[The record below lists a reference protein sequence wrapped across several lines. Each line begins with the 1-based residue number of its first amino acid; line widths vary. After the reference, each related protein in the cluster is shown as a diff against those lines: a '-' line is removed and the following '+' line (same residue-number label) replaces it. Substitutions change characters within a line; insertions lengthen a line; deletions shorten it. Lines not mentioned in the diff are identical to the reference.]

1 MKKIITYFIKYE
13 VAVNVVILAFFIFG
27 IVGYFSLKSSFFP
40 LQDSK
45 IININITYP
54 ASSPEEIEE
63 GIIIKIEENLKGLEG
78 IDRTTAVARESGG
91 SITVEIE
98 ENRDVD
104 VMLTEVKN
112 AVDRVPNF
120 PIGMEPL
127 VVAKQ
132 ENIRET
138 IEFAISGDNV
148 TLESLKN
155 IADRIETELRQ
166 IDGIS
171 QIELRGFPEQE
182 IEIALDENKLLAYNI
197 SFDEIASRVRGSN
210 ILSTGGTIKT
220 DTEDYLIR
228 VNERNYYA
236 DRFNDIV
243 IKTLPNGTVVRL
255 SELASVRDQFEET
268 PNALFYNGNQA
279 INVIVTNT
287 NVEDLLST
295 ADNVKAY
302 IEDFNSKNNN
312 IQLNV
317 VSDRSITLNQRT
329 QLLFENGLIG
339 ILLVLLFLSIFLNT
353 RLAFWVSFG
362 LPISFLGMFI
372 FANSFGVTINVL
384 SLFGMII
391 VIGILVDDGIVV
403 AENIYQH
410 YERGKNPVQAAIDG
424 VLEVFPPIVSA
435 ILTTIL
441 AFCTF
446 FFLEG
451 RIGTFFSEVSIIVL
465 LTLAVSLLEAF
476 IILPAHIAHSSA
488 LKKINKKKPAKTLVG
503 RFFRKMRN
511 INKFGDR
518 IMSFLRDK
526 SYSPFLSFALKN
538 RFFIVMLFIS
548 FLILTFGSI
557 GGNVIRVTLFPN
569 IASDRASIDLLMTE
583 GVNPRTTDSIIS
595 LVEDAAW
602 RVNEEFT
609 AKQTDNLQVVQ
620 NTIKRVGPGNNK
632 ASLQVNLL
640 PGELRDF
647 SSPEITNAIRDEAGP
662 IFGVESITFGSGGN
676 FGGKPVS
683 VSLLGNNIDE
693 LDLAKEDLKAWMQ
706 DNALLKDVVD
716 NDPKG
721 IKEIEIELKPN
732 AYALGLDLGEV
743 MRQVRNGFFGTE
755 AQRFQRGKDEIRVW
769 VRYDLDNRSSIR
781 DLDDMRLIT
790 PSGLRVPFNEIGTY
804 SIVRGTESINFLN
817 GMREINVSADLSDPN
832 ESATDILLDIQQNVM
847 PEILTKYSSLSVSYE
862 GQNREAS
869 KISGSAKTALPV
881 ILFLIFVVIA
891 FTFRGYS
898 QPLLLLL
905 LIPFSAIGVAWGHWI
920 HGFAINVLSAL
931 GIIALIG
938 IMVNDGLVLISRLN
952 SNLKSGMDYD
962 SALFNAGK
970 SRFRAIFLTSLTTIA
985 GLAPLI
991 FEQSRQAQFL
1001 IPMAISIAYGIG
1013 IATILT
1019 LVLLP
1024 VGLSLFNTF
1033 KTNVKWLITGKRYA
1047 KEDVERAKI
1056 EQNELEEYQRSSKG
1070 SHGVA
1075 DENNPSE
1082 QQKAN

>member
-54 ASSPEEIEE
+54 ASSPEEVEE

-98 ENRDVD
+98 EDRDVD

-138 IEFAISGDNV
+138 IEFAISGDKVNLV
-148 TLESLKN
+148 TLKN

-171 QIELRGFPEQE
+171 QIELRGFPDQE
-182 IEIALDENKLLAYNI
+182 IEIAIDEDKLLAYDI

-220 DTEDYLIR
+220 STEDYLIR

-236 DRFNDIV
+236 DRFNDIIV
-243 IKTLPNGTVVRL
+243 KTLPNGTAVRL
-255 SELASVRDQFEET
+255 SELAKVRDQFEET
-268 PNALFYNGNQA
+268 PNALYYNGNQA

-295 ADNVKAY
+295 ADNVKEY
-302 IEDFNSKNNN
+302 IKKFNSENNN

-339 ILLVLLFLSIFLNT
+339 ILLVLFFLSVFLNT

-410 YERGKNPVQAAIDG
+410 YERGKSPVKAAIDG
-424 VLEVFPPIVSA
+424 VMEVFPPIISA

-465 LTLAVSLLEAF
+465 LTLGVSLLEAF

-488 LKKINKKKPAKTLVG
+488 LKKIDNKKTPTTFVG
-503 RFFRKMRN
+503 KFFGKMRSIN
-511 INKFGDR
+511 IYGDR
-518 IMSFLRDK
+518 LMTFLRDK
-526 SYSPFLSFALKN
+526 SYAPFLKFSLKN
-538 RFFIVMLFIS
+538 RFFIIMLFIA
-548 FLILTFGSI
+548 LLVLTFGSI
-557 GGNVIRVTLFPN
+557 GGNIIRVTLFPS
-569 IASDRASIDLLMTE
+569 IASDRATIDLLMTE
-583 GVNPRTTDSIIS
+583 GVNPKTTDSIIS
-595 LVEDAAW
+595 IVEDAAW
-602 RVNEEFT
+602 RVNEKFT
-609 AKQTDNLQVVQ
+609 AKQTGNLQVVE

-647 SSPEITNAIRDEAGP
+647 SSPEITNAIREESGP

-683 VSLLGNNIDE
+683 VSLLGNNTDE
-693 LDLAKEDLKAWMQ
+693 LDAAKKEVKAWMEN
-706 DNALLKDVVD
+706 NALLKDVVD

-721 IKEIEIELKPN
+721 IKEIEIELKSN

-743 MRQVRNGFFGTE
+743 MRQLRNGFFGTE

-769 VRYDLDNRSSIR
+769 VRYDLENRSSIR
-781 DLDDMRLIT
+781 DLDDMRVIT
-790 PSGLRVPFNEIGTY
+790 PTGLRVPFNEIGTY
-804 SIVRGTESINFLN
+804 SIVRGTESISFLN

-832 ESATDILLDIQQNVM
+832 ESATDILTEIQNEVM
-847 PEILTKYSSLSVSYE
+847 PDILTKYSSISVSYE

-869 KISGSAKTALPV
+869 KISGSAKKTLPV

-905 LIPFSAIGVAWGHWI
+905 LIPFSAIGVVWGHWI
-920 HGFAINVLSAL
+920 HGFPINVLSAL

-952 SNLKSGMDYD
+952 SNLKSGMGYND
-962 SALFNAGK
+962 ALYNAGK
-970 SRFRAIFLTSLTTIA
+970 SRFRAIFLTSITTIA

-1024 VGLSLFNTF
+1024 VSLSLFNTV
-1033 KTNVKWLITGKRYA
+1033 KTKTMWLATGKDYS
-1047 KEDVERAKI
+1047 KEAVERAIK
-1056 EQNELEEYQRSSKG
+1056 EQKEVEDYEE
-1070 SHGVA
+1070 H
-1075 DENNPSE
+1075 
-1082 QQKAN
+1082 

>member
-54 ASSPEEIEE
+54 ASSPEEVEE

-98 ENRDVD
+98 EDRDVD

-138 IEFAISGDNV
+138 IEFAISGDKVNLV
-148 TLESLKN
+148 TLKN

-166 IDGIS
+166 INGIS
-171 QIELRGFPEQE
+171 QIELRGFPDQE
-182 IEIALDENKLLAYNI
+182 IEIAIDEDKLLAYDI

-220 DTEDYLIR
+220 STEDYLIR

-236 DRFNDIV
+236 DRFNDIIV
-243 IKTLPNGTVVRL
+243 KTLPNGTAVRL
-255 SELASVRDQFEET
+255 SELAKVRDQFEET
-268 PNALFYNGNQA
+268 PNALYYNGNQA

-287 NVEDLLST
+287 NMEDLLST
-295 ADNVKAY
+295 ADNVKEY
-302 IEDFNSKNNN
+302 IKKFNSENNN

-339 ILLVLLFLSIFLNT
+339 ILLVLFFLSVFLNT

-410 YERGKNPVQAAIDG
+410 YERGKSPVKAAIDG
-424 VLEVFPPIVSA
+424 VMEVFPPIISA

-465 LTLAVSLLEAF
+465 LTLGVSLLEAF

-488 LKKINKKKPAKTLVG
+488 LKKIDNKKTPTTFVG
-503 RFFRKMRN
+503 KFFGKMRSIN
-511 INKFGDR
+511 IYGDR
-518 IMSFLRDK
+518 IMTFLRDR
-526 SYSPFLSFALKN
+526 SYAPFLNFSLKN
-538 RFFIVMLFIS
+538 RFFIIMLFIA
-548 FLILTFGSI
+548 LLVLTFGSI
-557 GGNVIRVTLFPN
+557 GGNIIRVTLFPS
-569 IASDRASIDLLMTE
+569 IASDRATIDLLMTE
-583 GVNPRTTDSIIS
+583 GVNPKTTDSIIS
-595 LVEDAAW
+595 IVEDAAW
-602 RVNEEFT
+602 RVNEKFT
-609 AKQTDNLQVVQ
+609 AKQTGNLQVVE

-647 SSPEITNAIRDEAGP
+647 SSPEITNAIREESGP

-683 VSLLGNNIDE
+683 VSLLGNNTDE
-693 LDLAKEDLKAWMQ
+693 LDAAKKEVKAWMEN
-706 DNALLKDVVD
+706 NALLKDVVD

-721 IKEIEIELKPN
+721 IKEIEIELKSN

-769 VRYDLDNRSSIR
+769 VRYDLENRSSIR
-781 DLDDMRLIT
+781 DLDDMRVIT
-790 PSGLRVPFNEIGTY
+790 PTGLRVPFNEIGTY
-804 SIVRGTESINFLN
+804 SIVRGTESISFLN

-832 ESATDILLDIQQNVM
+832 ESATDILTEIQNEVM
-847 PEILTKYSSLSVSYE
+847 PDILTKYSSISVSYE

-869 KISGSAKTALPV
+869 KISGSAKKTLPV

-905 LIPFSAIGVAWGHWI
+905 LIPFSAIGVVWGHWI
-920 HGFAINVLSAL
+920 HGFPINVLSAL

-952 SNLKSGMDYD
+952 SNLKSGMGYND
-962 SALFNAGK
+962 ALYNAGK
-970 SRFRAIFLTSLTTIA
+970 SRFRAIFLTSITTIA

-1024 VGLSLFNTF
+1024 VTLSLFNTV
-1033 KTNVKWLITGKRYA
+1033 KTKTMWLATGKDYS
-1047 KEDVERAKI
+1047 KEAVERAIK
-1056 EQNELEEYQRSSKG
+1056 EQKEVEDYEE
-1070 SHGVA
+1070 H
-1075 DENNPSE
+1075 
-1082 QQKAN
+1082 

>member
-1 MKKIITYFIKYE
+1 LKKIITYFIKYE

-54 ASSPEEIEE
+54 ASSPEEVEE

-98 ENRDVD
+98 DDRDVD

-138 IEFAISGDNV
+138 IEFAISGDKVNLV
-148 TLESLKN
+148 TLKN

-171 QIELRGFPEQE
+171 QIELEGFPAQE
-182 IEIALDENKLLAYNI
+182 IEIAIDQDKLLAYDI
-197 SFDEIASRVRGSN
+197 SFDEIAARVRGSN

-236 DRFNDIV
+236 DRFNDII

-255 SELASVRDQFEET
+255 SELAKVRDQFEET
-268 PNALFYNGNQA
+268 PNATFYNGDQA
-279 INVIVTNT
+279 VKVKVTNT
-287 NVEDLLST
+287 NVEDLIST
-295 ADNVKAY
+295 ADNVKDY
-302 IEDFNSKNNN
+302 IEEFNRSNNN
-312 IQLNV
+312 IKLNV
-317 VSDRSITLNQRT
+317 ISDRSITLNQRT

-339 ILLVLLFLSIFLNT
+339 ICLVLLFLSIFLNT

-362 LPISFLGMFI
+362 LPISFLGMFV

-403 AENIYQH
+403 AENIFQH
-410 YERGKNPVQAAIDG
+410 YERGKSPVRAAIDG
-424 VLEVFPPIVSA
+424 VMEVFPPIVSA

-465 LTLAVSLLEAF
+465 LTLGVSLLEAF

-488 LKKINKKKPAKTLVG
+488 LKKIEKKELPKTLIG

-511 INKFGDR
+511 INTYGDR
-518 IMSFLRDK
+518 FMSFLRDK
-526 SYSPFLSFALKN
+526 SYAPFLKFSLKN
-538 RFFIVMLFIS
+538 RFFIIMMFIS
-548 FLILTFGSI
+548 LLVLTFGSI
-557 GGNVIRVTLFPN
+557 GGNIIRVTLFPS

-583 GVNPRTTDSIIS
+583 GVNPKTTDSIIS
-595 LVEDAAW
+595 IVEDAAW

-609 AKQTDNLQVVQ
+609 AKQTGNLQVVE

-647 SSPEITNAIRDEAGP
+647 SSPEITNAIREESGP

-693 LDLAKEDLKAWMQ
+693 LDSAKQEVKAWMEK
-706 DNALLKDVVD
+706 NALLKDVVD

-721 IKEIEIELKPN
+721 IKEIEIELKSN

-781 DLDDMRLIT
+781 DLDDMRVIT

-804 SIVRGTESINFLN
+804 SIVRGTESISFLN

-832 ESATDILLDIQQNVM
+832 ESATDILAEIQNDVM
-847 PEILTKYSSLSVSYE
+847 PDILTKYSSLSVSYE

-869 KISGSAKTALPV
+869 KISNSGKKVLPV

-952 SNLKSGMDYD
+952 SNLKSGMEYD
-962 SALFNAGK
+962 EALYNAGK

-1024 VGLSLFNTF
+1024 VSLSLFNSL
-1033 KTNVKWLITGKRYA
+1033 KTKVSWLATGKDYS
-1047 KEDVERAKI
+1047 KEEVERAIK
-1056 EQNELEEYQRSSKG
+1056 EQKEVEDY
-1070 SHGVA
+1070 
-1075 DENNPSE
+1075 DE
-1082 QQKAN
+1082 A

>member
-1 MKKIITYFIKYE
+1 LKKFITYFIKYE
-13 VAVNVVILAFFIFG
+13 VAVNVLILAFFIFG

-98 ENRDVD
+98 DDRDVD
-104 VMLTEVKN
+104 NMLLEVKN

-138 IEFAISGDNV
+138 IEFAISGDKV
-148 TLESLKN
+148 TLETLKG
-155 IADRIETELRQ
+155 IADRIEMELRQ

-171 QIELRGFPEQE
+171 QIELQGFPDQE
-182 IEIALDENKLLAYNI
+182 IEIALDQNKLLAYNLN
-197 SFDEIASRVRGSN
+197 FDEIASKVRGSN

-220 DTEDYLIR
+220 NTEDYLIR

-236 DRFNDIV
+236 DRFNDII
-243 IKTLPNGTVVRL
+243 IKTLPNGTAVTL
-255 SELASVRDQFEET
+255 SEIATVKDQFEET
-268 PNALFYNGNQA
+268 PNALYFNGDQA
-279 INVIVTNT
+279 IKIIVTNT
-287 NVEDLLST
+287 NVEDLLSS
-295 ADNVKAY
+295 AENVKKY

-312 IQLNV
+312 VQLNV
-317 VSDRSITLNQRT
+317 VSDRSISLNQRT
-329 QLLFENGLIG
+329 FLLFENGIIG
-339 ILLVLLFLSIFLNT
+339 ILLVLIFLSIFLNT

-362 LPISFLGMFI
+362 LPISFLGMFA
-372 FANSFGVTINVL
+372 FASSFGVTINVL

-403 AENIYQH
+403 SENIYQH
-410 YERGKNPVQAAIDG
+410 YERGKNPIRAAIDG
-424 VLEVFPPIVSA
+424 TLEVLPPIISA

-441 AFCTF
+441 AFSTF

-465 LTLAVSLLEAF
+465 LTLTVSLIEAF
-476 IILPAHIAHSSA
+476 IILPAHIAHSKA
-488 LKKINKKKPAKTLVG
+488 LRKTNTDRKPKT
-503 RFFRKMRN
+503 FFGKFFVKMRS
-511 INKFGDR
+511 INSLGDKVMR
-518 IMSFLRDK
+518 FLRDK
-526 SYSPFLSFALKN
+526 SYAPFLRFALQN
-538 RFFIVMLFIS
+538 RFFI
-548 FLILTFGSI
+548 LILFVSALMLTIGSI
-557 GGNVIRVTLFPN
+557 SGKIIRTSLFPN
-569 IASDRASIDLLMTE
+569 IASDKASIDLLLTE
-583 GVNPRTTDSIIS
+583 GVNPKKTDSIIS
-595 LVEDAAW
+595 IVEDATW
-602 RVNEEFT
+602 RVNEQFT
-609 AKQTDNLQVVQ
+609 AKQTGNLQVVQ

-647 SSPEITNAIRDEAGP
+647 SSSEITNAIREESGP
-662 IFGVESITFGSGGN
+662 IFGVESITFGSGTN

-683 VSLLGNNIDE
+683 VSLLGNNTQ
-693 LDLAKEDLKAWMQ
+693 DLNFAKEEVKAWMMK
-706 DNALLKDVVD
+706 NALLKDVVD

-732 AYALGLDLGEV
+732 AFALGLDLGEV

-769 VRYDLDNRSSIR
+769 VRYNLENRSSIR
-781 DLDDMRLIT
+781 DLDDMRIIT
-790 PSGLRVPFNEIGTY
+790 PTGQRVPFNEIGTY
-804 SIVRGTESINFLN
+804 NILRGTESINFLN
-817 GMREINVSADLSDPN
+817 GMREINISADLSDPN
-832 ESATDILLDIQQNVM
+832 ESATDILSTIQTELM
-847 PEILTKYSSLSVSYE
+847 PEVLAKYSSLSVSYE

-869 KISGSAKTALPV
+869 KISTSAKRVTPV

-898 QPLLLLL
+898 QPLLLIL

-920 HGFAINVLSAL
+920 HGYAINVLSAL

-938 IMVNDGLVLISRLN
+938 IMVNDGLVLISKLN
-952 SNLKSGMDYD
+952 SNLKSGMNFDK
-962 SALFNAGK
+962 ALFDAGK

-1013 IATILT
+1013 IATVLT

-1024 VGLSLFNTF
+1024 VGLSLFNSLKI
-1033 KTNVKWLITGKRYA
+1033 KTKWVITGKKYSN
-1047 KEDVERAKI
+1047 EEVERAII
-1056 EQNELEEYQRSSKG
+1056 EQKEVEHYESN
-1070 SHGVA
+1070 
-1075 DENNPSE
+1075 
-1082 QQKAN
+1082 

>member
-13 VAVNVVILAFFIFG
+13 VAVNVLILAFFIFG

-98 ENRDVD
+98 DDRDVD
-104 VMLTEVKN
+104 NMLLEVKN

-120 PIGMEPL
+120 PLGMEPL

-132 ENIRET
+132 ETIRET
-138 IEFAISGDNV
+138 IEFAISGDKV
-148 TLESLKN
+148 TLETLKG

-171 QIELRGFPEQE
+171 QIELRGFPDQE
-182 IEIALDENKLLAYNI
+182 IEIALDQNKLLAYNL
-197 SFDEIASRVRGSN
+197 SFEEIAAKVRGSN

-220 DTEDYLIR
+220 NTEDYLIR

-236 DRFNDIV
+236 DRFNDIIV
-243 IKTLPNGTVVRL
+243 RTLPNGTAVTL
-255 SELASVRDQFEET
+255 SEIATVRDQFEET
-268 PNALFYNGNQA
+268 PNALFFNGNQA

-287 NVEDLLST
+287 NVEDLISS
-295 ADNVKAY
+295 AENVKKY
-302 IEDFNSKNNN
+302 IEEFNSENNN
-312 IQLNV
+312 VQLNV

-329 QLLFENGLIG
+329 ALLFENGIIG
-339 ILLVLLFLSIFLNT
+339 ILLVLTFLSIFLNT

-362 LPISFLGMFI
+362 LPISFLGMFV
-372 FANSFGVTINVL
+372 FASSFGVTINVL

-403 AENIYQH
+403 SENIYQH
-410 YERGKNPVQAAIDG
+410 YERGKNPIRAAIDG
-424 VLEVFPPIVSA
+424 TVEVLPPIISA

-441 AFCTF
+441 AFSTF

-465 LTLAVSLLEAF
+465 LTLTVSLIEAF
-476 IILPAHIAHSSA
+476 IILPAHIAHSKA
-488 LKKINKKKPAKTLVG
+488 LKKTNKDRKPKTILG
-503 RFFRKMRN
+503 KFFARMRN
-511 INKFGDR
+511 INKYGDK
-518 IMSFLRDK
+518 IMRFLRDN
-526 SYSPFLSFALKN
+526 SYAPFLRFSLQN
-538 RFFIVMLFIS
+538 RFFVLMLFIS
-548 FLILTFGSI
+548 ALMLTIGSVSGKI
-557 GGNVIRVTLFPN
+557 IRTSLFPN

-583 GVNPRTTDSIIS
+583 GVNPRKTDSIIS
-595 LVEDAAW
+595 IVEDAAW
-602 RVNEEFT
+602 RVNEDFT
-609 AKQTDNLQVVQ
+609 ARQTDNLQVVQ

-647 SSPEITNAIRDEAGP
+647 SSSEITNAIREESGP
-662 IFGVESITFGSGGN
+662 IFGVESITFGSGTN

-683 VSLLGNNIDE
+683 VSLLGNNTEE
-693 LDLAKEDLKAWMQ
+693 LNLAKEEVKAWMSE
-706 DNALLKDVVD
+706 NALLKDVVD

-732 AYALGLDLGEV
+732 AFALGLDLGEV

-769 VRYDLDNRSSIR
+769 VRYNLENRSSIR
-781 DLDDMRLIT
+781 DLDDMRIIT
-790 PSGLRVPFNEIGTY
+790 PSGQRVPFNEIATY
-804 SIVRGTESINFLN
+804 SILRGTESINFLN
-817 GMREINVSADLSDPN
+817 GMREINISADLADPN
-832 ESATDILLDIQQNVM
+832 ESATDILATIQNEVM
-847 PEILTKYSSLSVSYE
+847 PEVLSKYSSLSVSYE

-869 KISGSAKTALPV
+869 KISSSAGNVIPV

-938 IMVNDGLVLISRLN
+938 IMVNDGLVLISKLN
-952 SNLKSGMDYD
+952 NNLKSGMPYED
-962 SALFNAGK
+962 ALFDAGK

-1024 VGLSLFNTF
+1024 VSLSLFNSL
-1033 KTNVKWLITGKRYA
+1033 KTKTKWLATGKTYSQ
-1047 KEDVERAKI
+1047 EEVERAVI
-1056 EQNELEEYQRSSKG
+1056 EQKEVEHYESN
-1070 SHGVA
+1070 
-1075 DENNPSE
+1075 
-1082 QQKAN
+1082 